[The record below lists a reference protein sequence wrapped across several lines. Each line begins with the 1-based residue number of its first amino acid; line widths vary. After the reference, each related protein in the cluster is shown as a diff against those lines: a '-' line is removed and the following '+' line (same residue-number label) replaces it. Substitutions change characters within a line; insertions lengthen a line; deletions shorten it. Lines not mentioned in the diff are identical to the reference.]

1 MSINRVINLFD
12 RWTNELCTA
21 FLYYEIDADMKIFEI
36 LKTLSSKVS
45 NSKLVS
51 KISEKEFEDNL
62 ELQDIVLDYLFVY
75 ESIGLKIL
83 PQIIKKMEED
93 SSLRGVEDYQW
104 IAANSIYEKL
114 IKEKTIENV
123 EENFNELKKDILED
137 IDIEKDIKLNPL
149 LKEIRDL
156 QNLRKDYY
164 NKYIECLN
172 KNNLNDEINDEE
184 WFFNEEENKWERFNK
199 VCDVVEQNL
208 KSNYKEVTE
217 KIKLLHTK
225 FKDLLR

>member
-1 MSINRVINLFD
+1 
-12 RWTNELCTA
+12 
-21 FLYYEIDADMKIFEI
+21 
-36 LKTLSSKVS
+36 
-45 NSKLVS
+45 
-51 KISEKEFEDNL
+51 
-62 ELQDIVLDYLFVY
+62 
-75 ESIGLKIL
+75 
-83 PQIIKKMEED
+83 
-93 SSLRGVEDYQW
+93 
-104 IAANSIYEKL
+104 L

-184 WFFNEEENKWERFNK
+184 
-199 VCDVVEQNL
+199 
-208 KSNYKEVTE
+208 
-217 KIKLLHTK
+217 
-225 FKDLLR
+225 